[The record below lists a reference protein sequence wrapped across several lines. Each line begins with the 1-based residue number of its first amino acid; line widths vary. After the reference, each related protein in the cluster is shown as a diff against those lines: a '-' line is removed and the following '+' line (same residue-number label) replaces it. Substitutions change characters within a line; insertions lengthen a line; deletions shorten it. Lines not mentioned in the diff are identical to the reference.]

1 MDTPVSDLQRKV
13 ASFVHERNW
22 EKFHTPKDLALSI
35 VVEAAE
41 LLELFQWKNNKE
53 IQGLLNDRK
62 YRNRIEEEIADIMI
76 YILVLSNIL
85 NTDLSQAVLQKIQ
98 TNKDHYPVQKAKGK
112 ATKYT
117 EL

>member
-1 MDTPVSDLQRKV
+1 MDARISELQNKV

-22 EKFHTPKDLALSI
+22 EKFHTPKDLALAI
-35 VVEAAE
+35 AIETAE
-41 LLELFQWKNNKE
+41 LLELFQWKNKKE
-53 IQGLLNDRK
+53 IQGLLNDTK

-76 YILVLSNIL
+76 YILVLSNTLDIE
-85 NTDLSQAVLQKIQ
+85 LSEAVLQKIQ
-98 TNKDHYPVQKAKGK
+98 TNKDRYPIPKAKGK

>member
-1 MDTPVSDLQRKV
+1 MDVRISDLQKKIT
-13 ASFVHERNW
+13 SFVHDRHW

-35 VVEAAE
+35 AVEAAE

-62 YRNRIEEEIADIMI
+62 YRTRIEEEMADILI
-76 YILVLSNIL
+76 YVLTLSNTL
-85 NTDLSQAVLQKIQ
+85 DTDLSQAVLQKIQ
-98 TNKDHYPVQKAKGK
+98 TNKDRYPVQKAKGK

>member
-1 MDTPVSDLQRKV
+1 MDARISDLQKKV
-13 ASFVHERNW
+13 SSFVHDRHW

-35 VVEAAE
+35 AIEAAE

-53 IQGLLNDRK
+53 IQGLLNDKK

-76 YILVLSNIL
+76 YIFVLSNIL
-85 NTDLSQAVLQKIQ
+85 DTDLSQAVLQKIQ
-98 TNKDHYPVQKAKGK
+98 TNKNRYPVQKAKGK

>member
-1 MDTPVSDLQRKV
+1 MDTCISELRNKV

-22 EKFHTPKDLALSI
+22 EKFHTPKDLALAI
-35 VVEAAE
+35 AVESAE

-53 IQGLLNDRK
+53 IEELLNDTK
-62 YRNRIEEEIADIMI
+62 YRNRIEEEMADIMI
-76 YILVLSNIL
+76 YILVLSNTL
-85 NTDLSQAVLQKIQ
+85 DTDLSQVVLQKIQ
-98 TNKDHYPVQKAKGK
+98 TNSDRYPIHKSKGK

>member
-35 VVEAAE
+35 VVESAE
-41 LLELFQWKNNKE
+41 LLELFQWKNNSE
-53 IQGLLNDRK
+53 IQGLLKDTK
-62 YRNRIEEEIADIMI
+62 YRKKIEEEMADIMI
-76 YILVLSNIL
+76 YILVLSNTL
-85 NTDLSQAVLQKIQ
+85 DTDLAKVVLQKIQ
-98 TNKDHYPVQKAKGK
+98 TNRDRYPIQKAKGK
-112 ATKYT
+112 GTKYT

>member
-1 MDTPVSDLQRKV
+1 MDTPISDLQRKV

-35 VVEAAE
+35 AVESAE
-41 LLELFQWKNNKE
+41 LLELFQWKNNTE
-53 IQGLLNDRK
+53 IRGLLNDAK
-62 YRNRIEEEIADIMI
+62 YRNRIEEEMADILI
-76 YILVLSNIL
+76 YILILSNTL
-85 NTDLSQAVLQKIQ
+85 NTDLSHAVLQKIQ
-98 TNKDHYPVQKAKGK
+98 TNKNHYPVQKSKGK